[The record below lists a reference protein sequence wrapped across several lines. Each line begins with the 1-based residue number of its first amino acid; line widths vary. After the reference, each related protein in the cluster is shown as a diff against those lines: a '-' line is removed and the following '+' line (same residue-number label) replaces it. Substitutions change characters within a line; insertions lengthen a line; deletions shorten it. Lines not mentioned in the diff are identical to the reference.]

1 MLKTGLR
8 RARNGRLLFPEQF
21 SLCQVDL
28 PDGELAGKYPA
39 SLHANRSR
47 CHIGLQTTLSMDRH
61 GLSDNLSRHP
71 AFDFDVLCVHS
82 PKTMNVSFAIND
94 YVPGADAAGDFP

>member
-8 RARNGRLLFPEQF
+8 RARYGRLLFAEEF

-28 PDGELAGKYPA
+28 PNSELAGKNSPFF
-39 SLHANRSR
+39 HADRPRCDIALQRS
-47 CHIGLQTTLSMDRH
+47 LSMDRY

-71 AFDFDVLCVHS
+71 AFDFAVLRAHS
-82 PKTMNVSFAIND
+82 PKAMNISFTIND
-94 YVPGADAAGDFP
+94 YLPRADAAGD